1 MTTPSIDVLYD
12 TPRAPNPRRVRLFL
26 AEKRLSLPTEVV
38 TIMDGSHFR
47 PEYRDKVGSFHVPAL
62 GLSDGTILTETV
74 AICRYIEA
82 LHPEPNL
89 MGTDPLEKAVVEMWG
104 RRVEFQLLLPIAQ
117 VLRHGN
123 PAMAVL
129 ENPQCPEWAEVNRP
143 RVVAALDWLE
153 GILAQTPYIAGQ
165 RFTIADITALVAV
178 EFMRAIRQAL
188 PETHTATHDWLTR
201 LRARE
206 GYVE

>member
-1 MTTPSIDVLYD
+1 MTTPSIDILYD

-26 AEKRLSLPTEVV
+26 AEKGISLPTETVM
-38 TIMDGSHFR
+38 IMDGSHFR
-47 PEYRDKVGSFHVPAL
+47 PEYRDKVGTFHVPAL

-74 AICRYIEA
+74 AICRFIEA

-89 MGTDPLEKAVVEMWG
+89 MGEGPLEQAVIEMWS

-129 ENPQCPEWAEVNRP
+129 ETPQCPEWAEVNRP
-143 RVVAALDWLE
+143 RVANALDWLE
-153 GILAQTPYIAGQ
+153 TILAQTPYVAGQ
-165 RFTIADITALVAV
+165 RFTMADITALVAV
-178 EFMRAIRQAL
+178 EFMRAIKQPL
-188 PETHTATHDWLTR
+188 PEAHTASHDWLTR
-201 LRARE
+201 LRARK
-206 GYVE
+206 GYVA

>member
-1 MTTPSIDVLYD
+1 MALPAIEMLYD
-12 TPRAPNPRRVRLFL
+12 TPRAPNPRRVRLFI
-26 AEKRLSLPTEVV
+26 AEKGIVVPTRDV

-47 PEYRDKVGSFHVPAL
+47 PEYQGKVGSFHVPAL
-62 GLSDGTILTETV
+62 GLTDGIILTETV

-82 LHPEPNL
+82 LHPTPNL
-89 MGTDPLEKAVVEMWG
+89 MGEDALELATIEMWS

-129 ENPQCPEWAEVNRP
+129 ESPQCAEWAEVNRP

-153 GILAQTPYIAGQ
+153 GVLAKTPYVAGD

-178 EFMRAIRQAL
+178 EFMRAIKQPL
-188 PETHTATHDWLTR
+188 PETHTASHDWLTR
-201 LRARE
+201 LRARP
-206 GYVE
+206 GYVQ